1 MSNKIKVLAV
11 DDDMINLKLIT
22 GMLRKDDAIGEV
34 LEASNGADAISILK
48 DNPDIQI
55 ILLDIIMPIMGGIET
70 LQVIRADAQ
79 FQHLPIIVLTTDE
92 TKKGDSIEYGANEFV
107 TKPVKRV
114 ELIEKIQRLVTL

>member
-1 MSNKIKVLAV
+1 MSEPIKVLAV
-11 DDDMINLKLIT
+11 DDDLINLKLIT
-22 GMLRKDDAIGEV
+22 GMLRKDASIGEV

-92 TKKGDSIEYGANEFV
+92 TKKGDSIEFGANEFV
-107 TKPVKRV
+107 TKPVKRE
-114 ELIEKIQRLVTL
+114 ELVEKIQRLVTL

>member
-1 MSNKIKVLAV
+1 MNGPIKVLAV
-11 DDDMINLKLIT
+11 DDDLINLKLIA
-22 GMLRKDDAIGEV
+22 GMLRKDDSIGDV
-34 LEASNGADAISILK
+34 IEASNGADAISQLK
-48 DNPDIQI
+48 NNPDVNI

-92 TKKGDSIEYGANEFV
+92 TKKGESIEFGANEFV
-107 TKPVKRV
+107 TKPVKRS

>member
-1 MSNKIKVLAV
+1 MSDTIKVLAV
-11 DDDMINLKLIT
+11 DDDVINLKLIT
-22 GMLRKDDAIGEV
+22 GMLRKDTAIGEV
-34 LEASNGADAISILK
+34 IEASNGADAIAILK
-48 DNPDIQI
+48 ENPDVQI

-107 TKPVKRV
+107 TKPVKRA
-114 ELIEKIQRLVTL
+114 ELIEKIQRLVSL